1 MFFYFCNFVFVIIF
15 YFLSSKFFSP
25 YDSGHCTS
33 QHSRG
38 AQTRDY
44 VSLLRNHLSLLEEL
58 HTTFLLA
65 RQTCCSGKFAKT
77 CLVGSSCL
85 MVIPEHGVGNLYF
98 LCLYNNFNIWI
109 KGVYYKTYL
118 ILLIIRFFYLK

>member
-1 MFFYFCNFVFVIIF
+1 MCFDFSNFILVIIF
-15 YFLSSKFFSP
+15 DFLISKFFSP

-33 QHSRG
+33 QHSKG

-44 VSLLRNHLSLLEEL
+44 VSLLRNQLSLLEEL

-77 CLVGSSCL
+77 CLLGSSCL
-85 MVIPEHGVGNLYF
+85 MVIPEHGVSNLYF
-98 LCLYNNFNIWI
+98 SCLYNKFN
-109 KGVYYKTYL
+109 V
-118 ILLIIRFFYLK
+118 